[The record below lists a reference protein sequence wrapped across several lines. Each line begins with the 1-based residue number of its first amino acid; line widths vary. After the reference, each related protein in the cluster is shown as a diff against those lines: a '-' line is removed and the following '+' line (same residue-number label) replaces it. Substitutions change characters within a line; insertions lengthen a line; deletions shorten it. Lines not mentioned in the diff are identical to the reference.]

1 MFERDSK
8 TRSPSA
14 LSKTDHLFMRIP
26 RSRSFSSRLNKRTV
40 GELRSRVPLRLHL
53 QVVETT
59 VVLPVVSKRVGV
71 YEDGEDT
78 VTGVGRERL
87 EKESGRKRERGST
100 PSVFLPATG
109 PLVDVFSR
117 LAR

>member
-1 MFERDSK
+1 M
-8 TRSPSA
+8 
-14 LSKTDHLFMRIP
+14 
-26 RSRSFSSRLNKRTV
+26 
-40 GELRSRVPLRLHL
+40 GELRPRVPFRLYF

-59 VVLPVVSKRVGV
+59 VVLPVVSERVGV
-71 YEDGEDT
+71 CEDGEDT

-87 EKESGRKRERGST
+87 EKEREREKEGEREY
-100 PSVFLPATG
+100 PFFLPATG

>member
-1 MFERDSK
+1 
-8 TRSPSA
+8 
-14 LSKTDHLFMRIP
+14 MRIP

-87 EKESGRKRERGST
+87 EKERERKREREKEGGREY
-100 PSVFLPATG
+100 PFFLPAS
-109 PLVDVFSR
+109 PPR
-117 LAR
+117 RCI

>member
-1 MFERDSK
+1 MCTK
-8 TRSPSA
+8 TYFKTTT
-14 LSKTDHLFMRIP
+14 LSLTFFFLSHRVGVK
-26 RSRSFSSRLNKRTV
+26 TV
-40 GELRSRVPLRLHL
+40 GELRPRVPFRLHF

-59 VVLPVVSKRVGV
+59 VVLPVVSERVGV
-71 YEDGEDT
+71 CEDGEDT

>member
-1 MFERDSK
+1 M
-8 TRSPSA
+8 
-14 LSKTDHLFMRIP
+14 
-26 RSRSFSSRLNKRTV
+26 
-40 GELRSRVPLRLHL
+40 GELRPRVPFRLHF

-59 VVLPVVSKRVGV
+59 VVLPVVSERVGV
-71 YEDGEDT
+71 CEDGEDT

>member
-1 MFERDSK
+1 M
-8 TRSPSA
+8 
-14 LSKTDHLFMRIP
+14 
-26 RSRSFSSRLNKRTV
+26 
-40 GELRSRVPLRLHL
+40 
-53 QVVETT
+53 VETT
-59 VVLPVVSKRVGV
+59 VVLPVVSERVGV
-71 YEDGEDT
+71 CEDGEDT

-87 EKESGRKRERGST
+87 EKEREREKEGEREYP

>member
-1 MFERDSK
+1 
-8 TRSPSA
+8 
-14 LSKTDHLFMRIP
+14 MRIP
-26 RSRSFSSRLNKRTV
+26 RSRSFSSRLNKLTV

-87 EKESGRKRERGST
+87 RLRRERETRTRWSAVEVSSFT
-100 PSVFLPATG
+100 SSSSVY
-109 PLVDVFSR
+109 LVK
-117 LAR
+117 